1 MLKIEL
7 TDREKVLMPLM
18 ELGLSNVE
26 IGKRLDLSPNTIRA
40 HIANIFK
47 KLKAGGMKVPNRIK
61 AVNWYRGE

>member
-7 TDREKVLMPLM
+7 TDRERVVMPLM

-26 IGKRLDLSPNTIRA
+26 IGKRLDLSPNTVRA

-47 KLKAGGMKVPNRIK
+47 KLKAGGMLRVNRVK
-61 AVNWYRGE
+61 AVNWYRGY